1 MSLLVSYLADV
12 KLEHTEDHE
21 SELGGTK
28 ELGAAGPFK
37 GSAKH
42 SALCTWDGSRCYKRT
57 MVDAC
62 KQEGSGSAVSSAR
75 LKRVQE
81 AAHQIVENRK
91 ISTSR
96 TDVGGTSLASGIVSV
111 LELGADLAFAFNV
124 DGKVELWIGR
134 LNQMRRKNESTMNTP
149 ILLDAAKEEGVRLV
163 CTWFQ
168 YESTGRLKHNAVI
181 DLKSYSS
188 WSCMGVVEL
197 RPAPLAIKES
207 AEQWYCLEDA
217 SAYESLSA
225 ALELTLQKPEAER
238 SSVPGAYASTPTD
251 INRREWKVPPV
262 AADRVPRGVPLYSRG
277 P

>member
-1 MSLLVSYLADV
+1 VSLLVSYLADV

-188 WSCMGVVEL
+188 
-197 RPAPLAIKES
+197 
-207 AEQWYCLEDA
+207 
-217 SAYESLSA
+217 
-225 ALELTLQKPEAER
+225 
-238 SSVPGAYASTPTD
+238 
-251 INRREWKVPPV
+251 
-262 AADRVPRGVPLYSRG
+262 
-277 P
+277 